1 MLVGFSLQIILPN
14 YITLLRLSVLDQL
27 EMNEID

>member
-1 MLVGFSLQIILPN
+1 MLEGFSLQIVLPN
-14 YITLLRLSVLDQL
+14 YITLLRISVLDQL